1 MAEIIE
7 NLNIRTIGFGTL
19 EYEKSLELRD
29 LVLRKPL
36 GMSIY
41 NDNLESDAKDI
52 LVGAFLQN
60 ELVGTLILSKINS
73 EVLKMRQ
80 VAVNQTLKE
89 IGIGRRLVLF
99 SEQLAISL
107 KIHTIELNARK
118 PVIPFYQ
125 KLGYEIIGTEF
136 IEVGIPHFKMIK
148 TLKGQTT

>member
-1 MAEIIE
+1 MTEIIE
-7 NLNIRTIGFGTL
+7 NLIIRTIDFGTL

-52 LVGAFLQN
+52 LVGAFLKN

-80 VAVNQTLKE
+80 VAVDQTLKE

-107 KIHTIELNARK
+107 KTHNIELNARK

-125 KLGYEIIGTEF
+125 KLGYEMIGTEF

-148 TLKGQTT
+148 TL

>member
-1 MAEIIE
+1 MTEIIE
-7 NLNIRTIGFGTL
+7 NLIIRTIDFGTL

-52 LVGAFLQN
+52 LVGAFLKN

-80 VAVNQTLKE
+80 VAVDQTLKE
-89 IGIGRRLVLF
+89 IGIGRRLVLC

-107 KIHTIELNARK
+107 KTHNIELNARK
-118 PVIPFYQ
+118 LVIPFYQ
-125 KLGYEIIGTEF
+125 KLGYEMIGTEF

-148 TLKGQTT
+148 TL

>member
-1 MAEIIE
+1 MTEIIE
-7 NLNIRTIGFGTL
+7 NLIISNIDFGTF

-52 LVGAFLQN
+52 LVGAFLKN

-80 VAVNQTLKE
+80 VAVDQTLKE

-107 KIHTIELNARK
+107 KTHNIELNARK

-125 KLGYEIIGTEF
+125 KLGYEMIGTEF

-148 TLKGQTT
+148 TL

>member
-7 NLNIRTIGFGTL
+7 NLIIRTIEFGTL

-52 LVGAFLQN
+52 LVGAFLKN

-80 VAVNQTLKE
+80 VAVDQTLKE

-107 KIHTIELNARK
+107 KTHNIELNARK

-125 KLGYEIIGTEF
+125 KLGYEMIGTEF

-148 TLKGQTT
+148 TL

>member
-7 NLNIRTIGFGTL
+7 NLIIRTIGFGTL

-107 KIHTIELNARK
+107 KIHTIELNSRK

-125 KLGYEIIGTEF
+125 KLGYETVGTEF

-148 TLKGQTT
+148 TLKGKTT

>member
-7 NLNIRTIGFGTL
+7 NLIIRTIGFGTL

-36 GMSIY
+36 GMNIY
-41 NDNLESDAKDI
+41 HDNLESDAKDI

-60 ELVGTLILSKINS
+60 ELVGTLILSKIDP

-89 IGIGRRLVLF
+89 NGIGRRLVLF

>member
-7 NLNIRTIGFGTL
+7 NLTIRTIDFGTI

-60 ELVGTLILSKINS
+60 ELVGTLILSKIDP

-148 TLKGQTT
+148 TL

>member
-1 MAEIIE
+1 MTEIIE
-7 NLNIRTIGFGTL
+7 NLIIRTINFGTL

-52 LVGAFLQN
+52 LVGAFLKN

-80 VAVNQTLKE
+80 VAVDQTLKE

-107 KIHTIELNARK
+107 KTHNIELNARK

-125 KLGYEIIGTEF
+125 KLGYEMIGTEF

-148 TLKGQTT
+148 TL

>member
-1 MAEIIE
+1 MTEIIE
-7 NLNIRTIGFGTL
+7 NLIIRTIDFGTL

-52 LVGAFLQN
+52 LVGAFLKN

-89 IGIGRRLVLF
+89 IGIGKRLVLF

-118 PVIPFYQ
+118 PVVPFYQ
-125 KLGYEIIGTEF
+125 KLGYELIGTEF

-148 TLKGQTT
+148 TL